1 MSFFLVLT
9 IFLSVICCHLVYSRS
24 LIQVTC
30 IGDSITSGGGCLTE
44 SYVDVLAEKLGT
56 RYSVLNAGVSGSTMM
71 KQGKLHADDVTTYSY
86 WDTDAWKQALQSQP
100 HIVTVMLGTNDAKWF
115 NWNDIQQNIGD
126 FYALDYVDM
135 IHQLRRQTS
144 VKDLFV
150 MIPPPAMLP
159 LQFSINQTIVNEI
172 LPTLVRNIAQVN
184 DVKVIDLFTPMSTG
198 NYTCDAIHPTH
209 EGNVII
215 ANTIY
220 ENIMKYAS
228 SIHEV

>member
-1 MSFFLVLT
+1 MTPSTIVL
-9 IFLSVICCHLVYSRS
+9 REE
-24 LIQVTC
+24 
-30 IGDSITSGGGCLTE
+30 G
-44 SYVDVLAEKLGT
+44 LGL
-56 RYSVLNAGVSGSTMM
+56 R
-71 KQGKLHADDVTTYSY
+71 Q
-86 WDTDAWKQALQSQP
+86 
-100 HIVTVMLGTNDAKWF
+100 F

>member
-1 MSFFLVLT
+1 
-9 IFLSVICCHLVYSRS
+9 
-24 LIQVTC
+24 
-30 IGDSITSGGGCLTE
+30 
-44 SYVDVLAEKLGT
+44 
-56 RYSVLNAGVSGSTMM
+56 
-71 KQGKLHADDVTTYSY
+71 
-86 WDTDAWKQALQSQP
+86 
-100 HIVTVMLGTNDAKWF
+100 
-115 NWNDIQQNIGD
+115 
-126 FYALDYVDM
+126 
-135 IHQLRRQTS
+135 
-144 VKDLFV
+144 